1 MLSYEAL
8 VADSSPVEDAM
19 RSGDDLA
26 GVFYTG
32 GTTGSPKGSCS
43 AIAISI
49 PMPFRASSQIVRA
62 GSIGLHAAPM
72 FHLADGAFMNA
83 LLAAGGCHVMVPR
96 FDPVAVLQAI
106 ASTGVTDT
114 LLVPTMIQMLVD
126 HPDVH
131 KYDLSSLRQMAYGAS
146 PISEGLL
153 DRAMRTIPD
162 VALCRPM
169 A

>member
-1 MLSYEAL
+1 
-8 VADSSPVEDAM
+8 
-19 RSGDDLA
+19 
-26 GVFYTG
+26 
-32 GTTGSPKGSCS
+32 
-43 AIAISI
+43 
-49 PMPFRASSQIVRA
+49 
-62 GSIGLHAAPM
+62 
-72 FHLADGAFMNA
+72 
-83 LLAAGGCHVMVPR
+83 
-96 FDPVAVLQAI
+96 
-106 ASTGVTDT
+106 
-114 LLVPTMIQMLVD
+114 MIQMLVD